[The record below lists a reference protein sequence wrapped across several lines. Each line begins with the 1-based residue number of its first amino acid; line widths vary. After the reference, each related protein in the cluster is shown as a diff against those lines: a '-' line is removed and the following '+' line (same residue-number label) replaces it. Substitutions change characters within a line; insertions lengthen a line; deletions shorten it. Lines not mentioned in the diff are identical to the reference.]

1 MSEPSEW
8 AMEKARKVF
17 KQLWVTD
24 HGCDDVSEQR
34 QTQDVFAIARA
45 LDEVVTNAKT
55 IKEMQAE
62 NEALREALKPFADM
76 CDEIESCAAEYPAD
90 HPASD
95 PNEWFT
101 GCVEWPAW
109 RRAKALYEGVIK

>member
-8 AMEKARKVF
+8 AMEKARKVIEIDGIP
-17 KQLWVTD
+17 D
-24 HGCDDVSEQR
+24 HAPLLQR
-34 QTQDVFAIARA
+34 FARA
-45 LDEVVTNAKT
+45 LDEVATNAKT

-62 NEALREALKPFADM
+62 IEALREALKPFADM

-95 PNEWFT
+95 PENWFT
-101 GCVEWPAW
+101 GSFEWPDLL
-109 RRAKALYEGVIK
+109 RARALYEGEIK